1 MGSAPVCGAAGRRFR
16 FFPPPRKN
24 GEAEEA
30 RFSVKRLPGTEETLF
45 RRKKCFKLFV
55 REFSPV
61 TFDRRFRCGDL
72 FRIEAALQLHQAQF
86 RFVPPGLQFLDLIQ
100 GSDSGFELHFSVA

>member
-45 RRKKCFKLFV
+45 RRKKFFQLRIRQLRRIFL
-55 REFSPV
+55 
-61 TFDRRFRCGDL
+61 DRRFRFRDL
-72 FRIEAALQLHQAQF
+72 FRIQTTFRLHETKFGFPAGETESIQS
-86 RFVPPGLQFLDLIQ
+86 VPFCFSPGTR
-100 GSDSGFELHFSVA
+100 